1 MVDRGLVA
9 AAAGFAG
16 ATAFGAFVS
25 VRENMPGE
33 PLGLHLPGRVP
44 FHLRLGLG
52 SGLSAPWP
60 MPVAAIVAAL
70 RSRPGQTRPG
80 RVCAAVGAILLGGTV
95 VEPATWG
102 LRSRAPLV
110 SAAVALNL
118 ISGGALM
125 MAGRRAA
132 TTRARAALPGG
143 IHMSRT
149 PLAIAPPTRH
159 SPPHGG
165 DDDAGLGPENLSQ
178 LDGGLLNDLD
188 RRWLPRPDPDPDPCG
203 IKAEMGDLRGDP
215 SNAWPSCRE
224 NVYRKSM
231 FVGTTFPTHSLLPAV
246 SRGRRNTSL
255 I

>member
-70 RSRPGQTRPG
+70 RSRPGQTWPG

-132 TTRARAALPGG
+132 TTRALRRFAGRHPYEQDAVGDRATDAAQP
-143 IHMSRT
+143 HRMAAMTMRV
-149 PLAIAPPTRH
+149 LAPRICH
-159 SPPHGG
+159 S
-165 DDDAGLGPENLSQ
+165 
-178 LDGGLLNDLD
+178 
-188 RRWLPRPDPDPDPCG
+188 
-203 IKAEMGDLRGDP
+203 
-215 SNAWPSCRE
+215 
-224 NVYRKSM
+224 SM
-231 FVGTTFPTHSLLPAV
+231 AAC
-246 SRGRRNTSL
+246 
-255 I
+255 

>member
-1 MVDRGLVA
+1 
-9 AAAGFAG
+9 
-16 ATAFGAFVS
+16 
-25 VRENMPGE
+25 
-33 PLGLHLPGRVP
+33 
-44 FHLRLGLG
+44 
-52 SGLSAPWP
+52 
-60 MPVAAIVAAL
+60 
-70 RSRPGQTRPG
+70 
-80 RVCAAVGAILLGGTV
+80 
-95 VEPATWG
+95 
-102 LRSRAPLV
+102 V

-132 TTRARAALPGG
+132 TTRACAALPGG

-149 PLAIAPPTRH
+149 PLRSRH
-159 SPPHGG
+159 RRGTATPHGG

-178 LDGGLLNDLD
+178 LDDGLLNDLD

-231 FVGTTFPTHSLLPAV
+231 FVGTTFPTHSLMPMSEPQAAECDL
-246 SRGRRNTSL
+246 RGYEDLRPLVDANPVVQTSNQGSPKEAGHAEQSGAC
-255 I
+255 